1 VHAPAPGFDAR
12 WQLYRLL
19 SDPFRLRLL
28 ALAAVEE
35 LALGELAELL
45 GESQPNVSRH
55 AAPLRQAGLLA
66 ERKQGTRTLVRLPA
80 EALSDAVVRD
90 AVAAGRELCESDGSL
105 ARVPT
110 IVRGRDEKTREFFAK
125 AARGSDHLGLAPE
138 LPAYLSALGALLPC
152 RELAVDAGTGD
163 GVLLDLLAPVFKRV
177 LGVDRS
183 AAQLERAALR
193 VKQRGYQNVEL
204 LEAELSDTKLARRV
218 GKGADAVVAARVL
231 HHAPLPRVALSEL
244 GALLRPG
251 GKLLVIDYARHAD
264 EQLRDAQADV
274 WMGFEAGELLTL
286 SREAGLS
293 EPQVFPI
300 QQSLTAAAMDGH
312 VGWQLLV
319 ASRAPG
325 APRPPPR
332 KVFSGAPPPPV
343 GGPPPPKQNKRSE
356 R

>member
-1 VHAPAPGFDAR
+1 VHATAPGFDAR

-66 ERKQGTRTLVRLPA
+66 ERKQGTRTLVRLPS

-90 AVAAGRELCESDGSL
+90 AVSAGRELCEADGSL

-125 AARGSDHLGLAPE
+125 ARSSDQLGLAPE
-138 LPAYLSALGALLPC
+138 LPAYLSAFAALLPC

-163 GVLLDLLAPVFKRV
+163 GALLDLLAPVFVRV
-177 LGVDRS
+177 VAVDRS

-193 VKQRGYQNVEL
+193 VKQRGYENVEL
-204 LEAELSDTKLARRV
+204 IEAELSDAKLIERV
-218 GKGADAVVAARVL
+218 GKGADVVVAARVL

-264 EQLRDAQADV
+264 EQLAGAQADV
-274 WMGFEAGELLTL
+274 WMGFESDELLTL
-286 SREAGLS
+286 SREAGLT

-300 QQSLTAAAMDGH
+300 AQSLTAAAMDGH

-319 ASRAPG
+319 GTKP
-325 APRPPPR
+325 
-332 KVFSGAPPPPV
+332 
-343 GGPPPPKQNKRSE
+343 NKE
-356 R
+356 K

>member
-1 VHAPAPGFDAR
+1 VHAAAPGFDAR

-28 ALAAVEE
+28 ALAGVEE

-80 EALSDAVVRD
+80 EALADAVVRD

-105 ARVPT
+105 ERVPA

-125 AARGSDHLGLAPE
+125 ARSADQLGLAPE
-138 LPAYLSALGALLPC
+138 LPAYLSALATLLPC
-152 RELAVDAGTGD
+152 RDLVVDAGTGD
-163 GVLLDLLAPVFKRV
+163 GVLLDLLAPVFRRV
-177 LGVDRS
+177 VAVDRS

-193 VKQRGYQNVEL
+193 IKQRGYANVEL
-204 LEAELSDTKLARRV
+204 IEAELGDAKLARRV
-218 GKGADAVVAARVL
+218 GKGADVVVAARVL

-244 GALLRPG
+244 SALLRPG
-251 GKLLVIDYARHAD
+251 GKMLVIDYARHAD
-264 EQLRDAQADV
+264 EQLAGAQADV
-274 WMGFEAGELLTL
+274 WMGFEADELLTL

-319 ASRAPG
+319 ASKPQT
-325 APRPPPR
+325 
-332 KVFSGAPPPPV
+332 K
-343 GGPPPPKQNKRSE
+343 
-356 R
+356 